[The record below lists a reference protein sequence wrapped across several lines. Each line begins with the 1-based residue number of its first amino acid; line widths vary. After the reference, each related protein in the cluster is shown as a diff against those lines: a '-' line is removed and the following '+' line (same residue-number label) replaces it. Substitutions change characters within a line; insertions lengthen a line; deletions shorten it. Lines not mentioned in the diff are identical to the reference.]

1 MTTTHELITLS
12 DATAS
17 EVTYTN
23 KVYKGTDVTVQN
35 IDAAANVFLGAAGVT
50 STDYGYKVAAGAA
63 ISFEV
68 PSEDKLYAISDVNG
82 SKIAVLRMGLE
93 NTEGE

>member
-1 MTTTHELITLS
+1 MAVTHALITLS
-12 DATAS
+12 NSTVS

-35 IDAAANVFLGAAGVT
+35 VDAAANVYLGASNVS
-50 STDYGYKVAAGAA
+50 STDYGYKVTAGAA

-68 PSEDKLYAISDVNG
+68 PYEDKLYAISDVNG

-93 NTEGE
+93 NTAGE